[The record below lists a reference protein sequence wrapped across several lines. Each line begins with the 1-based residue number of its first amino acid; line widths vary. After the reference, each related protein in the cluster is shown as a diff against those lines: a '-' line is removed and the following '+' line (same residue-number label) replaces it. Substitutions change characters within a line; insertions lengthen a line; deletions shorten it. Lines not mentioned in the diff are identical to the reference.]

1 MVKIMKKKHNGVI
14 RFKDRFKRIIIYLVT
29 FLVSFFILMS
39 AIAPK
44 KYDLVEGDIA
54 KSDIKAPRET
64 IDEKATLQK
73 LNEAK
78 GKIDKQYNEKG
89 EVKNQAVQSI
99 GNLFDKL
106 QVLNSST
113 GDINSKISQLKEF
126 TTLSDAQ
133 YKILLNI
140 KGDGIGAIRDS
151 ILKVLD
157 VVYENK
163 ILDQQDDSLKKAKEV
178 ANSEMDKIDVSNDVL
193 VVLKVVVSNVI
204 KPNLF
209 YDSIKTDE
217 LIQEVEKNTEKVIIK
232 KNQIIVKEGEPVT
245 ASQIEILKSLGLL
258 NEDTSKG
265 NISIYI
271 ALAVLLL
278 VITFIE
284 NWYIFRHYKNI
295 FYDNKKMILIN
306 LVCLISLILARVLG
320 ILSPYLIP
328 IACAPMLMTLLVNYK
343 ISLFTNTIN
352 IIMIAII
359 VGFDPQIMILSVL
372 STLLGSTILKKM
384 QQRNDILYATLFIA
398 AISAVMNLS
407 LGLILSSNTKEILL
421 NSVYTIVGAMLA
433 GILAIGLLPF
443 LEATFDI
450 VTTLKLLELSNPNS
464 PLLKKLLMEAPGTY
478 HHSMLVANLAEMA
491 AEEVGANSVITRIG
505 AYYHDVGKIT
515 RPYFF
520 KENQITK
527 ENPHD
532 KITPNLSTLI
542 ILSHVKDGLELAKE
556 YNLPKV
562 IQDIIAQHHGTT
574 LVKYFYYTLKN
585 NAENPEEIKEE
596 DYRYPG
602 PIPNTKE
609 AGILMLA
616 DSTEAAVRS
625 INDHTKER
633 IEKMVYEIIE
643 DKLHTGQLDECDLTL
658 KDLSKI
664 RNCFL
669 KGLNGIYHKRIEYP
683 TEKK

>member
-1 MVKIMKKKHNGVI
+1 
-14 RFKDRFKRIIIYLVT
+14 
-29 FLVSFFILMS
+29 MS
-39 AIAPK
+39 AVTPK
-44 KYDLVEGDIA
+44 KYDLNEGDIA
-54 KSDIKAPRET
+54 KSDIKAPREI
-64 IDEKATLQK
+64 IDEKASEQK
-73 LNEAK
+73 LKDAVD
-78 GKIDKQYNEKG
+78 KIDKQYNEKG
-89 EVKNQAVQSI
+89 EVKNQAIQSI
-99 GNLFDKL
+99 TNLFDKL
-106 QVLNSST
+106 QTLNGSS
-113 GDINSKISQLKEF
+113 GDINSKISQIKEF
-126 TTLSDAQ
+126 TTLSDSQ

-140 KGDGIGAIRDS
+140 RSEQLSGIRDS
-151 ILKVLD
+151 LLKVLD
-157 VVYENK
+157 TVYQNK
-163 ILDQQDDSLKKAKEV
+163 IVNEEEESLKKAKEI
-178 ANSEMDKIDVSNDVL
+178 ANSEMEKLNINDDVL
-193 VVLKVVVSNVI
+193 AVLKIVVSNEI

-209 YDSIKTDE
+209 YDSEKTDE
-217 LIQEVEKNTEKVIIK
+217 LIKEAEKNTDKVLIK

-245 ASQIEILKSLGLL
+245 ANQIDILKSLGIL
-258 NEDTSKG
+258 NEDSNQG
-265 NISIYI
+265 NTVIYI
-271 ALAVLLL
+271 ALAAFLLL
-278 VITFIE
+278 ILYIG
-284 NWYIFRHYKNI
+284 NWYIYRHYKVI
-295 FYDNKKMILIN
+295 FNDNKKMVLIN
-306 LVCLISLILARVLG
+306 LITLISIILARVLVV
-320 ILSPYLIP
+320 LSPYLIP
-328 IACAPMLMTLLVNYK
+328 FACAPMLMALLVNYK
-343 ISLFTNTIN
+343 IALFTNTLN
-352 IIMIAII
+352 ILMLAII
-359 VGFDPQIMILSVL
+359 VGFDPQIIILAVL

-384 QQRNDILYATLFIA
+384 QQRNDALYATLFIA
-398 AISAVMNLS
+398 AISAIINFS
-407 LGLILSSNTKEILL
+407 LGVILSSNTKEVIL
-421 NSVYTIVGAMLA
+421 NSAYVVVGALLA
-433 GILAIGLLPF
+433 GILAIGFLPF
-443 LEATFDI
+443 LEAAFDV

-478 HHSMLVANLAEMA
+478 HHSMLVANLSEMA
-491 AEEVGANSVITRIG
+491 AEEVGANPVITRIG
-505 AYYHDVGKIT
+505 AYYHDVGKIS

-520 KENQITK
+520 KENQISK

-532 KITPNLSTLI
+532 KITGNLSTLI

-585 NAENPEEIKEE
+585 NSENPDEIKEE

-609 AGILMLA
+609 AGIIMLA

-669 KGLNGIYHKRIEYP
+669 TGLNGIYHKRIEYP

>member
-1 MVKIMKKKHNGVI
+1 MVKIMKKKHNEMLGL
-14 RFKDRFKRIIIYLVT
+14 KKRIVRIVIYLVT

-39 AIAPK
+39 AVTPK
-44 KYDLVEGDIA
+44 KYDLNEGDIA
-54 KSDIKAPRET
+54 KSDIKAPREI
-64 IDEKATLQK
+64 IDEKASEQK
-73 LNEAK
+73 LKDAVD
-78 GKIDKQYNEKG
+78 KIDKQYNEKG
-89 EVKNQAVQSI
+89 EVKNQAIQSI
-99 GNLFDKL
+99 TNLFDKL
-106 QVLNSST
+106 QTLNGSS
-113 GDINSKISQLKEF
+113 GDINSKISQIKEF
-126 TTLSDAQ
+126 TTLSDSQ

-140 KGDGIGAIRDS
+140 RSEQLSGIRDS
-151 ILKVLD
+151 LLKVLD
-157 VVYENK
+157 TVYQNK
-163 ILDQQDDSLKKAKEV
+163 IVNEEEESLKKAKEI
-178 ANSEMDKIDVSNDVL
+178 ANSEMEKLNINDDVL
-193 VVLKVVVSNVI
+193 AVLKIVVSNEI

-209 YDSIKTDE
+209 YDSEKTDE
-217 LIQEVEKNTEKVIIK
+217 LIKEAEKNTDKVLIK

-245 ASQIEILKSLGLL
+245 ANQIDILKSLGIL
-258 NEDTSKG
+258 NEDSNQG
-265 NISIYI
+265 NTVIYI
-271 ALAVLLL
+271 ALAAFLLL
-278 VITFIE
+278 ILYIG
-284 NWYIFRHYKNI
+284 NWYIYRHYKVI
-295 FYDNKKMILIN
+295 FNDNKKMILIN
-306 LVCLISLILARVLG
+306 LITLISIILARVLVV
-320 ILSPYLIP
+320 LSPYLIP
-328 IACAPMLMTLLVNYK
+328 FACAPMLMALLVNYK
-343 ISLFTNTIN
+343 IALFTNTLN
-352 IIMIAII
+352 ILMLAII
-359 VGFDPQIMILSVL
+359 VGFDPQIIILAVL

-384 QQRNDILYATLFIA
+384 QQRNDALYATLFIA
-398 AISAVMNLS
+398 AISAIINFS
-407 LGLILSSNTKEILL
+407 LGVILSSNTKEVIL
-421 NSVYTIVGAMLA
+421 NSAYVVVGALLA
-433 GILAIGLLPF
+433 GILAIGFLPF
-443 LEATFDI
+443 LEAAFDL

-478 HHSMLVANLAEMA
+478 HHSMLVANLSEMA
-491 AEEVGANSVITRIG
+491 AEEVGANPVITRIG
-505 AYYHDVGKIT
+505 AYYHDVGKIS

-520 KENQITK
+520 KENQISK

-532 KITPNLSTLI
+532 KITGNLSTLI

-585 NAENPEEIKEE
+585 NSENPDEIKEE

-609 AGILMLA
+609 AGIIMLA

-669 KGLNGIYHKRIEYP
+669 TGLNGIYHKRIEYP

>member
-1 MVKIMKKKHNGVI
+1 MVKIMKKKHNEMLGL
-14 RFKDRFKRIIIYLVT
+14 KKRIVRIVIYLVT

-39 AIAPK
+39 AVTPK
-44 KYDLVEGDIA
+44 KYDLNEGDIA
-54 KSDIKAPRET
+54 KSDIKAPREI
-64 IDEKATLQK
+64 IDEKASEQK
-73 LNEAK
+73 LKDAVD
-78 GKIDKQYNEKG
+78 KIDKQYNEKG
-89 EVKNQAVQSI
+89 EVKNQAIQSI
-99 GNLFDKL
+99 TNLFDKL
-106 QVLNSST
+106 QTLNGSS
-113 GDINSKISQLKEF
+113 GDINSKISQIKEF
-126 TTLSDAQ
+126 TTLSDSQ

-140 KGDGIGAIRDS
+140 RSEQLSGIRDS
-151 ILKVLD
+151 LLKVLD
-157 VVYENK
+157 TVYQNK
-163 ILDQQDDSLKKAKEV
+163 IVNEEEESLKKAKEI
-178 ANSEMDKIDVSNDVL
+178 ANSEMEKLNINDDVL
-193 VVLKVVVSNVI
+193 AVLKIVVSNEI

-209 YDSIKTDE
+209 YDSEKTDE
-217 LIQEVEKNTEKVIIK
+217 LIKEAEKNTDKVLIK

-245 ASQIEILKSLGLL
+245 ANQIDILKSLGIL
-258 NEDTSKG
+258 NEDSNQG
-265 NISIYI
+265 NTVIYI
-271 ALAVLLL
+271 ALAAFLLL
-278 VITFIE
+278 ILYIG
-284 NWYIFRHYKNI
+284 NWYIYRHYKVI
-295 FYDNKKMILIN
+295 FNDNKKMVLIN
-306 LVCLISLILARVLG
+306 LITLISIILARVLVV
-320 ILSPYLIP
+320 LSPYLIP
-328 IACAPMLMTLLVNYK
+328 FACAPMLMALLVNYK
-343 ISLFTNTIN
+343 IALFTNTLN
-352 IIMIAII
+352 ILMLAII
-359 VGFDPQIMILSVL
+359 VGFDPQIIILAVL

-384 QQRNDILYATLFIA
+384 QQRNDALYATLFIA
-398 AISAVMNLS
+398 AISAIINFS
-407 LGLILSSNTKEILL
+407 LGVILSSNTKEVIL
-421 NSVYTIVGAMLA
+421 NSAYVVVGALLA
-433 GILAIGLLPF
+433 GILAIGFLPF
-443 LEATFDI
+443 LEAAFDV

-478 HHSMLVANLAEMA
+478 HHSMLVANLSEMA
-491 AEEVGANSVITRIG
+491 AEEVGANPVITRIG
-505 AYYHDVGKIT
+505 AYYHDVGKIS

-520 KENQITK
+520 KENQISK

-532 KITPNLSTLI
+532 KITGNLSTLI

-585 NAENPEEIKEE
+585 NSENPDEIKEE

-609 AGILMLA
+609 AGIIMLA

-669 KGLNGIYHKRIEYP
+669 TGLNGIYHKRIEYP